1 MEYSAII
8 QQACLN
14 IDSNEEMAQSIIEND
29 YPFCPIKYQKRG
41 ITASDTLKVFVR
53 DGFIDRYFGTRM
65 IYPPVLRILS
75 YKFPN
80 QFPYHPNWKMDSC
93 HIAYWELVPTLDH
106 VVPIAR
112 GGANTIDNIVC
123 TSMLHNSI
131 KSNYTLE
138 QIGWQL
144 RPSGNFHEWDG
155 MIHWYISYIEAHPQL
170 KSFHYFKSHYNLAR
184 RELRG

>member
-1 MEYSAII
+1 MDYSAII
-8 QQACLN
+8 EQVCLN
-14 IDSNEEMAQSIIEND
+14 IDSNEETAKSIIEKD
-29 YPFCPIKYQKRG
+29 YPFHPIKYQKRG
-41 ITASDTLKVFVR
+41 FAASDTLKVFVR

-112 GGANTIDNIVC
+112 GGTNSFENIVC
-123 TSMLHNSI
+123 TSMLHNSV

-138 QIGWQL
+138 QIGWHL
-144 RPSGNFHEWDG
+144 RPCGNFHEWDG
-155 MIHWYISYIEAHPQL
+155 MIHWYISYMDSHPQL
-170 KSFHYFKSHYNLAR
+170 KKFRYFKNQYNLAV
-184 RELRG
+184 RELK